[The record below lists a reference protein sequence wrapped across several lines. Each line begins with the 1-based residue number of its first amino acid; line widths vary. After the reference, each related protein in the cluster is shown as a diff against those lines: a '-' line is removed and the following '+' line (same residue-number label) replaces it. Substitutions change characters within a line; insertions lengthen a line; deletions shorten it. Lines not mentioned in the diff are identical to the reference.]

1 VTETTQTP
9 PPPGGRIE
17 PVDLQVEMQRSYLD
31 YAMSVIVQ
39 RALPDVRDGLKPVH
53 RRVLYAMYDGG
64 YRPDRGFSKCSRVV
78 GDVMGQYHPHGDTA
92 IYDTLVRLG
101 QPWSMR
107 YPLVQSQ
114 GNFGSPGDDKQA
126 AMRYCVTGDTR
137 VRAADGKTWR
147 IADVVPDAVPNS
159 DTSLDGIKL
168 LGRSGE
174 PVEAS
179 RLFHSGEHP
188 TLRMTTREGYSVQG
202 THNHPV
208 LCLVNVAGIPT
219 LLWKLLE
226 EIDPGDRVVIYRGGP
241 TEEEEVLSER
251 AAATALLLGAFVSE
265 GWVSATRA
273 GFNNEDEDYFRAVLA
288 AYDMVVGGPRY
299 VYDRVIASGKRLYE
313 LDIQNLTALLASPL
327 AVLAGKRSAQ
337 KEIPLSVWQSGV
349 GAKRLFLRSL
359 FEGDGSSS
367 LLARNTIQVSYSTRS
382 PRLAADVQEMLLE
395 FGVISRQCHH
405 TSGEIK
411 VYVGNR
417 REARMF
423 VREVGFLGRK
433 DGKLRDELSKIP
445 ETSTALSS
453 DHVPF
458 VADYLRASG
467 PTTGASRSWLKYHNI
482 DRMDRWERDRKVIW
496 SHVANPDARRIVAPL
511 VDGRYYY
518 AEVSSVVDAGTEA
531 VWSFRVETD
540 DHAFITNGIIS
551 HNTECRLAP
560 LAMEMVRD
568 IDEDT
573 VDFGPN
579 YDGKQ
584 QEPQVLPAR
593 FPNLLVN
600 GSGGIAVGMATNIPP
615 HNLREVASGVQWY
628 LEHPDASHEE
638 LLGALLERIK
648 GPDFPTKGLIVG
660 THGIRDAY
668 TTGRGSVTMRA
679 VVEVEEDNRGR
690 TVLVI
695 TELPYQ
701 VNPDALARKI
711 AELADSGKVAGI
723 ADLRD
728 DSSARTG
735 MRLVVV
741 LKRDAVASVV
751 RNNLYKHTP
760 LQDTFGCNML
770 ALVDG
775 VPRTLSLDAFIRHWV
790 THQIEVVVRRTKFR
804 LRKAEERAHIL
815 RGLLKAL
822 DRIEEV
828 IALIR
833 ASASAE
839 AARDGLIELLE
850 IDEVQAGEIL
860 NMQLRRLAAL
870 ERQQLLDQY
879 EELMAAIEG
888 YNAILAS
895 EPRQREIV
903 SEELAAIVEKFGD
916 ERRTQLVPYEGD
928 MSAEDFIP
936 EEDVVVTITRGGYA
950 KRTKTDLYRQQRRG
964 GKGVRGAQL
973 RQDDLVEHFF
983 VTTTHHWILFFTNK
997 GRVYRAKAYQL
1008 PDAGRDARG
1017 QHVANL
1023 LAFQPDEQIAQVIDL
1038 KDYEVAPYLVLAT
1051 KRGMVKKTR
1060 LTEYDSNRTGGL
1072 IAINLREDDDG
1083 TSDEVISARLV
1094 TADDELLLVSRQA
1107 MSVRFT
1113 ATDEALRPMGR
1124 ATSGVTGMRFKGDD
1138 ELLAMEVASPEG
1150 TVFTVTGGGFAKRTP
1165 VEEYRLQNRGGTGVQ
1180 AMKFSE
1186 ARGHL
1191 VGALVVAEDD
1201 QVFSIKASGGV
1212 TRVSVGEVNPTGR
1225 VTMGVRFISL
1235 AEDDTVVAIARNAE
1249 REATE
1254 EQLDEQVSD
1263 AEPVENSAEDEPGA
1277 DPATPPAE

>member
-1 VTETTQTP
+1 MTDTTDVP
-9 PPPGGRIE
+9 PVGPHGRIE

-101 QPWSMR
+101 QPWSLR

-114 GNFGSPGDDKQA
+114 GNFGSPGDDRQA
-126 AMRYCVTGDTR
+126 AMRYCVTGDALVTLADGSTVAIDQIVPGLAANSEQTIELKVRGLFGTPVVATR
-137 VRAADGKTWR
+137 V
-147 IADVVPDAVPNS
+147 
-159 DTSLDGIKL
+159 
-168 LGRSGE
+168 
-174 PVEAS
+174 
-179 RLFHSGEHP
+179 FHSGDQQTRRVVAAET
-188 TLRMTTREGYSVQG
+188 TLTASL
-202 THNHPV
+202 NHPV
-208 LCLVNVAGIPT
+208 LVHCLVDHRAA
-219 LLWKLLE
+219 LRWKLTADLV
-226 EIDPGDRVVIYRGGP
+226 PGDVLAIDGADDGGAVNLP
-241 TEEEEVLSER
+241 VGDSLIPVETDDPLDP
-251 AAATALLLGAFVSE
+251 AAFG
-265 GWVSATRA
+265 
-273 GFNNEDEDYFRAVLA
+273 RAV
-288 AYDMVVGGPRY
+288 V
-299 VYDRVIASGKRLYE
+299 
-313 LDIQNLTALLASPL
+313 
-327 AVLAGKRSAQ
+327 
-337 KEIPLSVWQSGV
+337 SGV
-349 GAKRLFLRSL
+349 TDSGVRPVYSLR
-359 FEGDGSSS
+359 
-367 LLARNTIQVSYSTRS
+367 
-382 PRLAADVQEMLLE
+382 
-395 FGVISRQCHH
+395 
-405 TSGEIK
+405 
-411 VYVGNR
+411 
-417 REARMF
+417 
-423 VREVGFLGRK
+423 
-433 DGKLRDELSKIP
+433 
-445 ETSTALSS
+445 
-453 DHVPF
+453 
-458 VADYLRASG
+458 
-467 PTTGASRSWLKYHNI
+467 
-482 DRMDRWERDRKVIW
+482 
-496 SHVANPDARRIVAPL
+496 
-511 VDGRYYY
+511 VD
-518 AEVSSVVDAGTEA
+518 
-531 VWSFRVETD
+531 TD
-540 DHAFITNGIIS
+540 DHAFLTNGIVS

-568 IDEDT
+568 IDQET
-573 VDFGPN
+573 VDFAPN
-579 YDGKQ
+579 YDGRQ
-584 QEPQVLPAR
+584 QEPSVLPAR

-615 HNLREVASGVQWY
+615 HNLREVASGVQWH
-628 LEHPDASHEE
+628 LDHPEATHEE
-638 LLGALLERIK
+638 LLAALLERIK

-660 THGIRDAY
+660 TNGIRDAY

-690 TVLVI
+690 TILVI

-751 RNNLYKHTP
+751 RNNLYKHTQ
-760 LQDTFGCNML
+760 LQDNFGCNML

-775 VPRTLSLDAFIRHWV
+775 VPRTLALDSFIRHWT
-790 THQIEVVVRRTKFR
+790 THQIEVIVRRTR
-804 LRKAEERAHIL
+804 YLLRRAEERAHIL

-822 DRIEEV
+822 DRIDEV

-833 ASASAE
+833 ASATAE

-850 IDEVQAGEIL
+850 IDEIQAVEIL

-870 ERQQLLDQY
+870 ERQEILDRY
-879 EELMAAIEG
+879 EALMRDIEE
-888 YNAILAS
+888 YTAILAS
-895 EPRQREIV
+895 EERQRQIV
-903 SEELAAIVEKFGD
+903 RDELAEIVEKYGD

-950 KRTKTDLYRQQRRG
+950 KRTRTDLYRAQRRG

-1023 LAFQPDEQIAQVIDL
+1023 LAFQPDEQIAQIIDL

-1051 KRGMVKKTR
+1051 KGGVVKKSR
-1060 LTEYDSNRTGGL
+1060 LTEYDSNRSGGL

-1083 TSDEVISARLV
+1083 GSDELISAKLV
-1094 TADDELLLVSRQA
+1094 TADDDLLLVSRRA

-1113 ATDEALRPMGR
+1113 ATDETLRPMGR
-1124 ATSGVTGMRFKGDD
+1124 ATSGVTGMRFKADD
-1138 ELLAMEVASPEG
+1138 ELLAMEVAGPG
-1150 TVFTVTGGGFAKRTP
+1150 QTVFTVTDGGFAKRTP
-1165 VEEYRLQNRGGTGVQ
+1165 VEEYRLQGRGGTGVQ

-1186 ARGHL
+1186 ARGSL

-1201 QVFSIKASGGV
+1201 EVFSIKASGGV

-1235 AEDDTVVAIARNAE
+1235 ADDDTVVAIARNAE
-1249 REATE
+1249 RAVADDE
-1254 EQLDEQVSD
+1254 LDEAPDGTSD
-1263 AEPVENSAEDEPGA
+1263 GAEDGSGTAGGPVAQPDDEV
-1277 DPATPPAE
+1277 TE

>member
-1 VTETTQTP
+1 VTETNVP
-9 PPPGGRIE
+9 PVPPGGRVE

-101 QPWSMR
+101 QPWSLR

-114 GNFGSPGDDKQA
+114 GNFGSPGDDRQA
-126 AMRYCVTGDTR
+126 AMRYCVTGETR
-137 VRAADGKTWR
+137 VRSAGGETWR
-147 IADVVPDAVPNS
+147 IGDVAPDAIPNS
-159 DTSLDGIKL
+159 DTRLGDVKL

-174 PVEAS
+174 PVAAS
-179 RLFHSGEHP
+179 MLFHSGEHP
-188 TLRMTTREGYSVQG
+188 TLRLTTREGYTVRG

-208 LCLVNVAGIPT
+208 LCLVDVAGVPL

-226 EIDPGDRVVIYRGGP
+226 EVQPGDRVVLYRGEP
-241 TEEEEVLSER
+241 VSDEALDEHE
-251 AAATALLLGAFVSE
+251 AATALLLGAFVSE
-265 GWVSATRA
+265 GWVSANRA
-273 GFNNEDEDYFRAVLA
+273 GFNNEDEDFFREVVE
-288 AYDMVVGGPRY
+288 AYDRVVGGARY
-299 VYDRVIASGKRLYE
+299 VYDRAIASGMRIFE
-313 LDIQNLTALLASPL
+313 LDVQNMTRLLSSPL
-327 AVLAGKRSAQ
+327 AVLAGSRSSA
-337 KEIPLSVWQSGV
+337 KDIPLAVWHSGP
-349 GAKRLFLRSL
+349 AFKRRFLQAL

-367 LLARNTIQVSYSTRS
+367 LLPRNTIQISYSTRS
-382 PRLAADVQEMLLE
+382 PQLAADVQQLLLE
-395 FGVISRQCHH
+395 FGVVSRQCRHA
-405 TSGEIK
+405 SGEYK
-411 VYVGNR
+411 VYIGNR
-417 REARMF
+417 RDARLF
-423 VREVGFLGRK
+423 ATRIGFLGRK
-433 DGKLRDELSKIP
+433 QEKLLRDLHTVPTQS
-445 ETSTALSS
+445 SAMSS

-458 VADYLRASG
+458 VADYLRSAG
-467 PTTGASRSWLKYHNI
+467 PRQGASASWLRYHNL
-482 DRMDRWERDRKVIW
+482 DRIERWERDRDLIW
-496 SHVANPDARRIVAPL
+496 AHLGNDEARRVVEPL
-511 VDGRYYY
+511 VDGKYYY
-518 AEVSSVVDAGTEA
+518 AEVSSIDDAGIA
-531 VWSFRVETD
+531 PVWSFRVETD
-540 DHAFITNGIIS
+540 DHAFLTNGIVS

-568 IDEDT
+568 IDQET
-573 VDFGPN
+573 VDFAPN
-579 YDGKQ
+579 YDGRQ
-584 QEPQVLPAR
+584 LEPSVLPSR

-615 HNLREVASGVQWY
+615 HNLREVAAGVQWH
-628 LEHPDASHEE
+628 LDHPEASHEE
-638 LLGALLERIK
+638 LLEALLERIK
-648 GPDFPTKGLIVG
+648 GPDFPTRGLIVG
-660 THGIRDAY
+660 TQGIQDAY
-668 TTGRGSVTMRA
+668 RTGRGSVTMRA
-679 VVEVEEDNRGR
+679 VVEVEEDSRGR
-690 TVLVI
+690 TTLVI

-711 AELADSGKVAGI
+711 AELADSGKVQGI

-728 DSSARTG
+728 DSSSRTG

-751 RNNLYKHTP
+751 RNNLYKHTQ

-775 VPRTLSLDAFIRHWV
+775 VPRTLALDAFVRHWV
-790 THQIEVVVRRTKFR
+790 THQIDVIVRRTTYR

-822 DRIEEV
+822 DRIDEV

-833 ASASAE
+833 GSASAE
-839 AARDGLIELLE
+839 DARDGLIELLE
-850 IDEVQAGEIL
+850 IDEVQATEIL

-870 ERQQLLDQY
+870 ERQELLDRY
-879 EELMAAIEG
+879 EELMRAIEE
-888 YNAILAS
+888 YTAILAS
-895 EPRQREIV
+895 PERQRQIV
-903 SEELAAIVEKFGD
+903 SEELAEIVDKYGD
-916 ERRTQLVPYEGD
+916 ERRTQLIPYEGD

-950 KRTKTDLYRQQRRG
+950 KRTKTDLYRAQRRG

-983 VTTTHHWILFFTNK
+983 VTTTHHWILFFTDK

-1008 PDAGRDARG
+1008 PEAGRDARG

-1023 LAFQPDEQIAQVIDL
+1023 LAFQPDEQIAQIIDL

-1051 KRGMVKKTR
+1051 RRGMVKKTR
-1060 LTEYDSNRTGGL
+1060 LTEYDSNRSGGL

-1083 TSDEVISARLV
+1083 VGDEVISAKLV
-1094 TADDELLLVSRQA
+1094 GPEDELLLVSRKA
-1107 MSVRFT
+1107 MSVRFA

-1124 ATSGVTGMRFKGDD
+1124 ATSGVTGMRFKAGD
-1138 ELLAMEVASPEG
+1138 ELLAMEVARAGGS
-1150 TVFTVTGGGFAKRTP
+1150 VFTVTDGGFAKRTDIG
-1165 VEEYRLQNRGGTGVQ
+1165 EYRLQGRGGYGTQ

-1186 ARGHL
+1186 ARGSL
-1191 VGALVVAEDD
+1191 VGALVTEDSD
-1201 QVFSIKASGGV
+1201 EVFSIKASGGV
-1212 TRVSVGEVNPTGR
+1212 TRVSVAEVNPTGR

-1235 AEDDTVVAIARNAE
+1235 SEDDTVVAIARNAE
-1249 REATE
+1249 RAVAAEVDE
-1254 EQLDEQVSD
+1254 LDEAAD
-1263 AEPVENSAEDEPGA
+1263 A
-1277 DPATPPAE
+1277 DPGGTVAESPGEEGTDE